1 MENSMLDYVKGS
13 IRLVNSDSVVLDIG
27 NIGLKLGVSIPEAF
41 KVGQNVEFYAYM
53 HLNQENGPSLFGFE
67 SQLEK
72 DVFLLVI
79 SCSGV
84 GPRLGMAV
92 LKDLGVNLF
101 LDAITQENDKILSKV
116 SGIGAKK
123 AEQIIVNLK
132 HKVAKLL
139 ESGVVMEQIGKTGDV
154 SSLHEVSDVLKSL
167 NYSRPEISAAM
178 NYLGKNHAGPDS
190 SFDQLIR
197 HALSFLSNKGANIIQ
212 K

>member
-1 MENSMLDYVKGS
+1 MLDYIKGS
-13 IRLVNSDSVVLDIG
+13 IRSINGDFVVVDIG
-27 NIGLKLGVSIPEAF
+27 NIGLKLGVASVESF
-41 KVGQNVEFYAYM
+41 KIGQNVEFYAYM
-53 HLNQENGPSLFGFE
+53 HWNQENGPSLFGFASE
-67 SQLEK
+67 LEK
-72 DVFLLVI
+72 NVFLLVI

-84 GPRLGMAV
+84 GPKLGLAV
-92 LKDLGVNLF
+92 LKDLGVGLF
-101 LDAITQENDKILSKV
+101 LDAISQENEKILSKV

-139 ESGVVMEQIGKTGDV
+139 ESGVVIEQLGNSGDF
-154 SSLHEVSDVLKSL
+154 SKFHEVSDVLKSL

-178 NYLGKNHAGPDS
+178 NYLGKNCAGADS

-197 HALSFLSNKGANIIQ
+197 QALSFLATKGASTLQ